1 MNLAKYSLDNTKII
15 YFFLAVLLIGGI
27 TSFGKLG
34 KKEDAPFVIKSAVIM
49 TRYPGAEPAEVE
61 RLITEPI
68 SREIQSMSG
77 VYKIKSESMYGLSKI
92 TFELQ
97 PSLSASSIP
106 QKWDELRRKVLNIQP
121 QLPSGASTPTVSD
134 DFGDVFG
141 IYYGLTADDGFPYEE
156 MRNWAERIKTQVV
169 TADGVMKVALF
180 GTQTEVV
187 NIFISTN
194 KLVGMGIDPKQLAS
208 LLQSQNQ
215 IINTGEIR
223 AGEQQLRV
231 TANGMYTTVDD
242 IRNQVITTK
251 AGQVKLGDI
260 AVIEKGYLDPP
271 SNIMHVN
278 GKRAIGIGVSTD
290 PQRDVVQTGEN
301 VKVKL
306 NELLPLMPVGLELQ
320 SLYLEN
326 EIANEANN
334 GFIINLIESILIVI
348 VIIML
353 VMGLRAGLLIGSS
366 LIFSIGGTLLI
377 MSFFG
382 VGLNRTSLAG
392 FIIAM
397 GMLVD
402 NAIVVTDNA
411 QIAIARG
418 VNRRK
423 ALIDGATGPQ
433 WGLLGAT
440 FIAICSFLPLYL
452 APSAVAEIVKPL
464 FVVLAI
470 SLGLSWVLALTQTT
484 VFGNFILKAKTG
496 DSTKDPYDK
505 PFYHK
510 FAFVLGVLI
519 RKKAVTLVSMV
530 ILFIIS
536 LIIMGT
542 MPQNFFPSLDKPYF
556 RADVFYPG
564 GYSIN
569 DVVKEMKSV
578 EEHLAKQPEVKKVSI
593 TFGSTPLRYYLASTS
608 VGPKPNFANVLVEL
622 TDSKYTK
629 EYEEDFDGYMKANY
643 PSAITRT
650 SLFKLSP
657 AVDAAIEIG
666 FIGPNVD
673 TLVSLTNQAIAI
685 MHQNPD
691 LINIRNSWGNKIPVW
706 KPVYSPERAQPL
718 GVSRQGMAQSIQI
731 GTTGMTLG
739 EYRQGDQVLPIL
751 LKNNQL
757 DSFRINDLRTL
768 PVFGTGNETTSLE
781 QVVSEAVRFASQYKD
796 QKVVI
801 ANQSGSL
808 IYASSSLTDQ
818 RAEELIT
825 DPFTTYKIV
834 SYDGHK
840 YFAVKG
846 TLPHYQY
853 SYVTL
858 APFDEVAGALTVSMQ
873 TTFMIFLVGILFI
886 WYLSSR
892 LIRGIIRQFDALI
905 QKMKLFTQNELEL
918 EPEEEDYGSQPNEIG
933 ALHHQFHQMALR
945 IQNLVKVNYVN
956 EILAKD
962 AQLKALRSQ
971 ISPHFLYNTLE
982 TINWRAKAMG
992 NEVISQMV
1000 ESLGNLLR
1008 VSLSSQKTL
1017 VTLAYE
1023 LELVD
1028 SYITIQK
1035 IRFEERWSLR

>member
-1 MNLAKYSLDNTKII
+1 MNLAKYSLDNTKVI

-27 TSFGKLG
+27 SSFSSLG

-77 VYKIKSESMYGLSKI
+77 VYKIKSESMYGISKI
-92 TFELQ
+92 TFELL
-97 PSLSASSIP
+97 PSLPASSIP

-121 QLPSGASTPTVSD
+121 QLPSGASVPTVSD

-141 IYYGLTADDGFPYEE
+141 IYYGLTADDGFSYEE
-156 MRNWAERIKTQVV
+156 MRDWAERIKTQVV

-187 NIFISTN
+187 NIFVSVN
-194 KLVGMGIDPKQLAS
+194 KLAGMGIDPKQLAS

-215 IINTGEIR
+215 IINTGEIS
-223 AGEQQLRV
+223 AGEQQLRIV
-231 TANGMYTTVDD
+231 ANGMYTTVDD
-242 IRNQVITTK
+242 IRNQVITTR

-260 AVIEKGYLDPP
+260 AVIEKGYMDPP
-271 SNIMHVN
+271 GTIMRVN

-290 PQRDVVQTGEN
+290 PQRDVVLTGEMLDQ
-301 VKVKL
+301 KL
-306 NELLPLMPVGLELQ
+306 AELLPLMPVGLNLE

-326 EIANEANN
+326 VIAKEANN

-353 VMGLRAGLLIGSS
+353 VMGMRAGVLIGSS
-366 LIFSIGGTLLI
+366 LVFSIGGTLLI
-377 MSFFG
+377 MSFMG

-418 VNRRK
+418 VDRRK

-452 APSAVAEIVKPL
+452 APSSVAEIVKPL

-484 VFGNFILKAKTG
+484 VFGNFILKSKAKNAG
-496 DSTKDPYDK
+496 KDPYDK

-510 FAFVLGVLI
+510 FEKILSVLI
-519 RKKAVTLVSMV
+519 RRKIVTLGSMIVLFVVSLV
-530 ILFIIS
+530 V
-536 LIIMGT
+536 MGM

-556 RADVFYPG
+556 RADVFYPD
-564 GYSIN
+564 GYGVN
-569 DVVKEMKSV
+569 DVAWEMKKV
-578 EEHLAKQPEVKKVSI
+578 EAHLLKLPEVKKVSI

-622 TDSKYTK
+622 NDSKYTK
-629 EYEEDFDGYMKANY
+629 EYEEKFDVYMKANF
-643 PSAITRT
+643 PNAITRT

-673 TLVSLTNQAIAI
+673 TLVALTNQALEI
-685 MHQNPD
+685 MHRNPD
-691 LINIRNSWGNKIPVW
+691 LINIRNSWGNKIPIW
-706 KPVYSPERAQPL
+706 KPIYSPERAQPL

-731 GTTGMTLG
+731 GTNGMTLG
-739 EYRQGDQVLPIL
+739 EFRQGDQVLPIL
-751 LKNNQL
+751 LKGNSVA

-768 PVFGTGNETTSLE
+768 PVFGNGPETTSLE
-781 QVVSEAVRFASQYKD
+781 QVVSEFDFRYRFSNVKDYNRQLVMMAQCDPRRGVNAIAAFNQIWSQVQKEIKIPEGYTLKYFGEQESQVESNEALAKNLPLTFFLMFTTLLLLFKTYRKPTVILLMLPLIFIGIVLGLLLLGKSFDFFAILGLLGLIGMNIKNAIVLVD
-796 QKVVI
+796 QI
-801 ANQSGSL
+801 DIENQSGLDPRKAVIKATISR
-808 IYASSSLTDQ
+808 IVPVAMASG
-818 RAEELIT
+818 
-825 DPFTTYKIV
+825 TTIL
-834 SYDGHK
+834 GM
-840 YFAVKG
+840 
-846 TLPHYQY
+846 LP
-853 SYVTL
+853 L
-858 APFDEVAGALTVSMQ
+858 LFDAMFGGMAATIMGGLLVASALT
-873 TTFMIFLVGILFI
+873 LFVLPVAYCAI
-886 WYLSSR
+886 
-892 LIRGIIRQFDALI
+892 
-905 QKMKLFTQNELEL
+905 
-918 EPEEEDYGSQPNEIG
+918 
-933 ALHHQFHQMALR
+933 HR
-945 IQNLVKVNYVN
+945 IK
-956 EILAKD
+956 
-962 AQLKALRSQ
+962 
-971 ISPHFLYNTLE
+971 
-982 TINWRAKAMG
+982 G
-992 NEVISQMV
+992 
-1000 ESLGNLLR
+1000 
-1008 VSLSSQKTL
+1008 
-1017 VTLAYE
+1017 
-1023 LELVD
+1023 
-1028 SYITIQK
+1028 
-1035 IRFEERWSLR
+1035 

>member
-1 MNLAKYSLDNTKII
+1 MNLAKYSLDNTKVI
-15 YFFLAVLLIGGI
+15 YFFLAVLLLGGI
-27 TSFGKLG
+27 FSFSNLG

-121 QLPSGASTPTVSD
+121 QLPSGSSVPTVSD

-141 IYYGLTADDGFPYEE
+141 IYYGLTTDDGFSYEE
-156 MRNWAERIKTQVV
+156 MRDWAERIKTQVV

-180 GTQTEVV
+180 GVQTEVV
-187 NIFISTN
+187 NIFISVN

-215 IINTGEIR
+215 IINTGEIS

-231 TANGMYTTVDD
+231 VANGMYTTVDD

-260 AVIEKGYLDPP
+260 AVIESGYMDPA
-271 SNIMHVN
+271 STIMRVN

-290 PQRDVVQTGEN
+290 PQRDVVQTGEM
-301 VKVKL
+301 VDAKL
-306 NELLPLMPVGLELQ
+306 AELLPLIPVGMQLEP
-320 SLYLEN
+320 LYLEN
-326 EIANEANN
+326 VIAKEANN

-366 LIFSIGGTLLI
+366 LIFSIGGTMLI
-377 MSFFG
+377 MSFLG

-418 VNRRK
+418 MDRRK
-423 ALIDGATGPQ
+423 ALINGATGPQ

-440 FIAICSFLPLYL
+440 FIAVCSFLPLYL

-484 VFGNFILKAKTG
+484 TFGNFILKAKPANG
-496 DSTKDPYDK
+496 AKDPYDK

-510 FAFVLGVLI
+510 FASILHVLI
-519 RKKAVTLVSMV
+519 RKKALTLSAVIALFVVSLV
-530 ILFIIS
+530 
-536 LIIMGT
+536 IMGM
-542 MPQNFFPSLDKPYF
+542 MPQNFFPSLDKPYY
-556 RADVFYPG
+556 RADVFYPD

-569 DVVKEMKSV
+569 EVAQEMKTV
-578 EEHLAKQPEVKKVSI
+578 EAHLLAQPEVDKVSI

-608 VGPKPNFANVLVEL
+608 VGPKPNFCNILVEL
-622 TDSKYTK
+622 KDSKYTK
-629 EYEEDFDGYMKANY
+629 EQEENFDAYMKANY
-643 PSAITRT
+643 PNAITRT

-666 FIGPNVD
+666 FIGNNVD
-673 TLVSLTNQAIAI
+673 TLVMLTNKALEI
-685 MHQNPD
+685 MHRNPD

-706 KPVYSPERAQPL
+706 KPIYSQERAQPL

-731 GTTGMTLG
+731 GTNGMPLG
-739 EYRQGDQVLPIL
+739 EYRKGDQVLPIL
-751 LKNNQL
+751 LKGNTV
-757 DSFRINDLRTL
+757 DSFKINDLRTL
-768 PVFGTGNETTSLE
+768 PVFGTGTETTSLE
-781 QVVSEAVRFASQYKD
+781 QVVSEFDFQYRFSNVKDYNRQMVMMAQCDPRRGMNAIAAFNQVWSQV
-796 QKVVI
+796 QKEIQVPE
-801 ANQSGSL
+801 G
-808 IYASSSLTDQ
+808 YTM
-818 RAEELIT
+818 
-825 DPFTTYKIV
+825 
-834 SYDGHK
+834 K
-840 YFAVKG
+840 YFGEQESQVESNEALAANMPLTFFLMFTVLLLLFKTYRKPIVILLMLPLIFIGIVLGLLVLGKSFDFFAVLGLLGLIGMNIKNAIVLVDQIDIEAKSGKTPLDAVVSATVSRIVPVAMASG
-846 TLPHYQY
+846 TTILGMLP
-853 SYVTL
+853 L
-858 APFDEVAGALTVSMQ
+858 LFDAMFGGMAATIMGGLLVASALTLFVLPVAYC
-873 TTFMIFLVGILFI
+873 TIL
-886 WYLSSR
+886 
-892 LIRGIIRQFDALI
+892 
-905 QKMKLFTQNELEL
+905 
-918 EPEEEDYGSQPNEIG
+918 
-933 ALHHQFHQMALR
+933 
-945 IQNLVKVNYVN
+945 
-956 EILAKD
+956 
-962 AQLKALRSQ
+962 
-971 ISPHFLYNTLE
+971 
-982 TINWRAKAMG
+982 
-992 NEVISQMV
+992 
-1000 ESLGNLLR
+1000 
-1008 VSLSSQKTL
+1008 
-1017 VTLAYE
+1017 
-1023 LELVD
+1023 
-1028 SYITIQK
+1028 K
-1035 IRFEERWSLR
+1035 IKG

>member
-1 MNLAKYSLDNTKII
+1 MNLAKYSLDNTKVI
-15 YFFLAVLLIGGI
+15 YFFLAVLLIGGVF
-27 TSFGKLG
+27 SFGKLG

-77 VYKIKSESMYGLSKI
+77 VYKIKSESMYGISKI
-92 TFELQ
+92 TFELL
-97 PSLSASSIP
+97 PSLPASSIP

-121 QLPSGASTPTVSD
+121 QLPSGSSVPTVSD

-141 IYYGLTADDGFPYEE
+141 IYYGLTADDGFSYEE

-187 NIFISTN
+187 NISISVN
-194 KLVGMGIDPKQLAS
+194 KLAGMGIDPKQLAG

-215 IINTGEIR
+215 IINTGEIT

-231 TANGMYTTVDD
+231 VANGMYTTVDD
-242 IRNQVITTK
+242 IRNQVITTR

-260 AVIEKGYLDPP
+260 AVIEKGYMDPP
-271 SNIMHVN
+271 GTIMRVN

-290 PQRDVVQTGEN
+290 PQRDVVLTGEM
-301 VKVKL
+301 VDKKL
-306 NELLPLMPVGLELQ
+306 AELLPLMPVGLNLE

-326 EIANEANN
+326 VIAKEANN

-353 VMGLRAGLLIGSS
+353 VMGMRAGVLIGTS
-366 LIFSIGGTLLI
+366 LVFSIGGTLLI
-377 MSFFG
+377 MSFMG

-418 VNRRK
+418 VDRRK

-452 APSAVAEIVKPL
+452 APSSVAEIVKPL

-484 VFGNFILKAKTG
+484 VFGNFILKSKAKNAG
-496 DSTKDPYDK
+496 KDPYDK

-510 FAFVLGVLI
+510 FEKILSVLI
-519 RKKAVTLVSMV
+519 RRKIVTLGSMIVLFVVSLV
-530 ILFIIS
+530 V
-536 LIIMGT
+536 MGM

-556 RADVFYPG
+556 RADVFYPD
-564 GYSIN
+564 GYGVN
-569 DVVKEMKSV
+569 DVAREMKKV
-578 EEHLAKQPEVKKVSI
+578 EAHLLKLPEVKKVSI

-622 TDSKYTK
+622 NDSKYTK
-629 EYEEDFDGYMKANY
+629 EYEEKFDVYMKANF
-643 PSAITRT
+643 PNAITRT

-673 TLVSLTNQAIAI
+673 TLVALTNQALEI
-685 MHQNPD
+685 MHRNPD
-691 LINIRNSWGNKIPVW
+691 LINIRNSWGNKIPIW
-706 KPVYSPERAQPL
+706 KPIYSPERAQPL

-731 GTTGMTLG
+731 GTNGMTLG
-739 EYRQGDQVLPIL
+739 EFRQGDQVLPIL
-751 LKNNQL
+751 LKGNSVA

-768 PVFGTGNETTSLE
+768 PVFGNGPETTSLE
-781 QVVSEAVRFASQYKD
+781 QVVSELDFRYRFSNVKDYNRQLVMMAQCDPRRGVNAIAAFNQIWSQVQKEIKIPEGYTLKYFGEQESQVESNEALAKNLPLTFFLMFTTLLLLFKTYRKPTVILLMLPLIFIGIVLGLLLLGKSFDFFAILGLLGLIGMNIKNAIVLVD
-796 QKVVI
+796 QI
-801 ANQSGSL
+801 DIENQSGLDPRKAVIKATISR
-808 IYASSSLTDQ
+808 IVPVAMASG
-818 RAEELIT
+818 
-825 DPFTTYKIV
+825 TTIL
-834 SYDGHK
+834 GM
-840 YFAVKG
+840 
-846 TLPHYQY
+846 LP
-853 SYVTL
+853 L
-858 APFDEVAGALTVSMQ
+858 LFDAMFGGMAATIMGGLLVASALT
-873 TTFMIFLVGILFI
+873 LFVLPVAYCAI
-886 WYLSSR
+886 
-892 LIRGIIRQFDALI
+892 
-905 QKMKLFTQNELEL
+905 
-918 EPEEEDYGSQPNEIG
+918 
-933 ALHHQFHQMALR
+933 HR
-945 IQNLVKVNYVN
+945 IK
-956 EILAKD
+956 
-962 AQLKALRSQ
+962 
-971 ISPHFLYNTLE
+971 
-982 TINWRAKAMG
+982 G
-992 NEVISQMV
+992 
-1000 ESLGNLLR
+1000 
-1008 VSLSSQKTL
+1008 
-1017 VTLAYE
+1017 
-1023 LELVD
+1023 
-1028 SYITIQK
+1028 
-1035 IRFEERWSLR
+1035 

>member
-1 MNLAKYSLDNTKII
+1 MNLAKYSLDNTKVI
-15 YFFLAVLLIGGI
+15 YFFLAVLLIGGVF
-27 TSFGKLG
+27 SFGKLG

-77 VYKIKSESMYGLSKI
+77 VYKIKSESMYGISKI
-92 TFELQ
+92 TFELL
-97 PSLSASSIP
+97 PSLPASSIP

-121 QLPSGASTPTVSD
+121 QLPSGSSVPTVSD

-141 IYYGLTADDGFPYEE
+141 IYYGLTADDGFSYEE
-156 MRNWAERIKTQVV
+156 MRNWAECIKTQVV

-187 NIFISTN
+187 NISISVN
-194 KLVGMGIDPKQLAS
+194 KLAGMGIDPKQLAG

-215 IINTGEIR
+215 IINTGEIT

-231 TANGMYTTVDD
+231 VANGMYTTVDD
-242 IRNQVITTK
+242 IRNQVITTR

-260 AVIEKGYLDPP
+260 AVIEKGYMDPP
-271 SNIMHVN
+271 STIMRVN

-290 PQRDVVQTGEN
+290 PQRDVVLTGEM
-301 VKVKL
+301 VDKKL
-306 NELLPLMPVGLELQ
+306 AELLPLMPVGLNLE

-326 EIANEANN
+326 VIAKEANN

-353 VMGLRAGLLIGSS
+353 VMGMRAGVLIGTS
-366 LIFSIGGTLLI
+366 LVFSIGGTLLI
-377 MSFFG
+377 MSFMG

-418 VNRRK
+418 VDRRK

-452 APSAVAEIVKPL
+452 APSSVAEIVKPL

-484 VFGNFILKAKTG
+484 VFGNFILKSKAKNAG
-496 DSTKDPYDK
+496 KDPYDK

-510 FAFVLGVLI
+510 FEKILSVLI
-519 RKKAVTLVSMV
+519 RRKIVTLGSMIVLFVVSLV
-530 ILFIIS
+530 V
-536 LIIMGT
+536 MGM

-556 RADVFYPG
+556 RADVFYPD
-564 GYSIN
+564 GYGVN
-569 DVVKEMKSV
+569 DVAREMKKV
-578 EEHLAKQPEVKKVSI
+578 EAHLLKLPEVKKVSI

-622 TDSKYTK
+622 NDSKYTK
-629 EYEEDFDGYMKANY
+629 EYEEKFDVYMKANF
-643 PSAITRT
+643 PNAITRT

-673 TLVSLTNQAIAI
+673 TLVALTNQALEI
-685 MHQNPD
+685 MHRNPD
-691 LINIRNSWGNKIPVW
+691 LINIRNSWGNKIPIW
-706 KPVYSPERAQPL
+706 KPIYSPERAQPL

-731 GTTGMTLG
+731 GTNGMTLG
-739 EYRQGDQVLPIL
+739 EFRQGDQVLPIL
-751 LKNNQL
+751 LKGNSVA

-768 PVFGTGNETTSLE
+768 PVFGNGPETTSLE
-781 QVVSEAVRFASQYKD
+781 QVVSEFDFRYRFSNVKDYNRQLVMMAQCDPRRGVNAIAAFNQIWSQVQKEIKIPEGYTLKYFGEQESQVESNEALAKNLPLTFFLMFTTLLLLFKTYRKPTVILLMLPLIFIGIVLGLLLLGKSFDFFAILGLLGLIGMNIKNAIVLVD
-796 QKVVI
+796 QI
-801 ANQSGSL
+801 DIENQSGLDPRKAVIKATISR
-808 IYASSSLTDQ
+808 IVPVAMASG
-818 RAEELIT
+818 
-825 DPFTTYKIV
+825 TTIL
-834 SYDGHK
+834 GM
-840 YFAVKG
+840 
-846 TLPHYQY
+846 LP
-853 SYVTL
+853 L
-858 APFDEVAGALTVSMQ
+858 LFDAMFGGMAATIMGGLLVASALT
-873 TTFMIFLVGILFI
+873 LFVLPVAYCAI
-886 WYLSSR
+886 
-892 LIRGIIRQFDALI
+892 
-905 QKMKLFTQNELEL
+905 
-918 EPEEEDYGSQPNEIG
+918 
-933 ALHHQFHQMALR
+933 HR
-945 IQNLVKVNYVN
+945 IK
-956 EILAKD
+956 
-962 AQLKALRSQ
+962 
-971 ISPHFLYNTLE
+971 
-982 TINWRAKAMG
+982 G
-992 NEVISQMV
+992 
-1000 ESLGNLLR
+1000 
-1008 VSLSSQKTL
+1008 
-1017 VTLAYE
+1017 
-1023 LELVD
+1023 
-1028 SYITIQK
+1028 
-1035 IRFEERWSLR
+1035 

>member
-1 MNLAKYSLDNTKII
+1 MNLAKYSLDNTKVI

-27 TSFGKLG
+27 SSFSSLG

-77 VYKIKSESMYGLSKI
+77 VYKIKSESMYGISKI
-92 TFELQ
+92 TFELL
-97 PSLSASSIP
+97 PSLPASSIP

-121 QLPSGASTPTVSD
+121 QLPSGSSVPTVSD

-141 IYYGLTADDGFPYEE
+141 IYYGLTADDGFSYEE

-187 NIFISTN
+187 NISISVN
-194 KLVGMGIDPKQLAS
+194 KLAGMGIDPKQLAG

-215 IINTGEIR
+215 IINTGEIT

-231 TANGMYTTVDD
+231 VANGMYTTVDD
-242 IRNQVITTK
+242 IRNQVITTR

-260 AVIEKGYLDPP
+260 AVIEKGYMDPP
-271 SNIMHVN
+271 GTIMRVN

-290 PQRDVVQTGEN
+290 PQRDVVLTGEM
-301 VKVKL
+301 VDKKL
-306 NELLPLMPVGLELQ
+306 AELLPLMPVGLNLE

-326 EIANEANN
+326 VIAKEANN

-353 VMGLRAGLLIGSS
+353 VMGMRAGVLIGTS
-366 LIFSIGGTLLI
+366 LVFSIGGTLLI
-377 MSFFG
+377 MSFMG

-418 VNRRK
+418 VDRRK

-452 APSAVAEIVKPL
+452 APSSVAEIVKPL

-484 VFGNFILKAKTG
+484 VFGNFILKSKAKNAG
-496 DSTKDPYDK
+496 KDPYDK

-510 FAFVLGVLI
+510 FEKILSVLI
-519 RKKAVTLVSMV
+519 RRKIVTLGSMIVLFVVSLV
-530 ILFIIS
+530 V
-536 LIIMGT
+536 MGM

-556 RADVFYPG
+556 RADVFYPD
-564 GYSIN
+564 GYGVN
-569 DVVKEMKSV
+569 DVAREMKKV
-578 EEHLAKQPEVKKVSI
+578 EAHLLKLPEVKKVSI

-622 TDSKYTK
+622 NDSKYTK
-629 EYEEDFDGYMKANY
+629 EYEEKFDVYMKANF
-643 PSAITRT
+643 PNAITRT

-673 TLVSLTNQAIAI
+673 TLVALTNQALEI
-685 MHQNPD
+685 MHRNPD
-691 LINIRNSWGNKIPVW
+691 LINIRNSWGNKIPIW
-706 KPVYSPERAQPL
+706 KPIYSPERAQPL

-731 GTTGMTLG
+731 GTNGMTLG
-739 EYRQGDQVLPIL
+739 EFRQGDQVLPIL
-751 LKNNQL
+751 LKGNSVA

-768 PVFGTGNETTSLE
+768 PVFGNGPETTSLE
-781 QVVSEAVRFASQYKD
+781 QVVSEFDFRYRFSNVKDYNRQLVMMAQCDPRRGVNAIAAFNQIWSQVQKEIKIPEGYTLKYFGEQESQVESNEALAKNLPLTFFLMFTTLLLLFKTYRKPTVILLMLPLIFIGIVLGLLLLGKSFDFFAILGLLGLIGMNIKNAIVLVD
-796 QKVVI
+796 QI
-801 ANQSGSL
+801 DIENQSGLDPRKAVIKATISR
-808 IYASSSLTDQ
+808 IVPVAMASG
-818 RAEELIT
+818 
-825 DPFTTYKIV
+825 TTIL
-834 SYDGHK
+834 GM
-840 YFAVKG
+840 
-846 TLPHYQY
+846 LP
-853 SYVTL
+853 L
-858 APFDEVAGALTVSMQ
+858 LFDAMFGGMAATIMGGLLVASALT
-873 TTFMIFLVGILFI
+873 LFVLPVAYCAI
-886 WYLSSR
+886 
-892 LIRGIIRQFDALI
+892 
-905 QKMKLFTQNELEL
+905 
-918 EPEEEDYGSQPNEIG
+918 
-933 ALHHQFHQMALR
+933 HR
-945 IQNLVKVNYVN
+945 IK
-956 EILAKD
+956 
-962 AQLKALRSQ
+962 
-971 ISPHFLYNTLE
+971 
-982 TINWRAKAMG
+982 G
-992 NEVISQMV
+992 
-1000 ESLGNLLR
+1000 
-1008 VSLSSQKTL
+1008 
-1017 VTLAYE
+1017 
-1023 LELVD
+1023 
-1028 SYITIQK
+1028 
-1035 IRFEERWSLR
+1035 